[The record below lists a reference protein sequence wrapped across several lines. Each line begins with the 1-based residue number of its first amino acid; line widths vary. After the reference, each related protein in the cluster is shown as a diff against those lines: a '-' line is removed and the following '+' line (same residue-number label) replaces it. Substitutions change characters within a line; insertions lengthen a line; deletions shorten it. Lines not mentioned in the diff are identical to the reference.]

1 MTNISNFIVP
11 AFVLFIIIYGVKKKV
26 NIYDSFLVGAKE
38 GLVTTFR
45 IAPTVIGMVFAINLF
60 LSSHFL
66 EYIFSFFIN
75 SAVFFIPSSS
85 AIGFNL
91 P

>member
-45 IAPTVIGMVFAINLF
+45 IAPAVIGMVFAIN
-60 LSSHFL
+60 
-66 EYIFSFFIN
+66 
-75 SAVFFIPSSS
+75 
-85 AIGFNL
+85 
-91 P
+91 